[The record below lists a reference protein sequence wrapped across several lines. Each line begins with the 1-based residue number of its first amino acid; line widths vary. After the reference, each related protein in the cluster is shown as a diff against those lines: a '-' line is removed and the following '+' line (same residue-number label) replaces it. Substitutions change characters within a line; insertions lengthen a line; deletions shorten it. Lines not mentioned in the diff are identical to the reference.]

1 MKGKINE
8 DKVVNV
14 IVYILLAF
22 IGIVT
27 LYPFYYTIICSFND
41 GLDLMKGGVYLWPRK
56 FTLSNYELFI
66 GDEGWRH
73 AFFISVARTVV
84 GTVLCTG
91 FTSMFSYAL
100 SRNNLMFK
108 KGYRFLVIFTMY
120 FSGGLIPYYVLLRSL
135 GLLNTFWVYVV
146 PGMVNTFFVMTG
158 INFFASIPES
168 MIEAA
173 KIDGAREIKVLTK
186 IVLPVSKPFLATLAL
201 FAAVG
206 QWNSWLD
213 SAYYVRDASLQT
225 LSFKMMTTINQTLAT
240 AANADVAGQMSQA
253 NTATSFTVQATAM
266 AVSMIPIM
274 CVYPFFQKYFVQG
287 MMIGAVK
294 ESTD

>member
-1 MKGKINE
+1 MKKKINE
-8 DKVVNV
+8 DMMVNAV
-14 IVYILLAF
+14 VYILLAF

-27 LYPFYYTIICSFND
+27 LYPFYYTLICSFND

-56 FTLSNYELFI
+56 FTLNNYKLFI
-66 GDEGWRH
+66 SDADWRN
-73 AFFISVARTVV
+73 AFFLSVLRTVV
-84 GTVLCTG
+84 GTLFCTG

-108 KGYRFLVIFTMY
+108 KGYRFLVVFTMY

-135 GLLNTFWVYVV
+135 GLLNTFWVYVI
-146 PGMVNTFFVMTG
+146 PGMVNAFFVMTG
-158 INFFASIPES
+158 INFFGSIPES

-173 KIDGAREIKVLTK
+173 KIDGASEFKVLTK
-186 IVLPVSKPFLATLAL
+186 VVLPVSKPFLATLSL

-213 SAYYVRDASLQT
+213 AAYYVRDSNLHT
-225 LSFKMMTTINQTLAT
+225 LSYKVMTTINQALASSVNT
-240 AANADVAGQMSQA
+240 EAAGQMSQA
-253 NTATSFTVQATAM
+253 NTSTQFTVQATAM
-266 AVSMIPIM
+266 AVSMLPIM
-274 CVYPFFQKYFVQG
+274 CVYPFLQKYFVQG

-294 ESTD
+294 E

>member
-120 FSGGLIPYYVLLRSL
+120 FSGGLIPYYVLLSSL
-135 GLLNTFWVYVV
+135 GLMNTFFVYVV
-146 PGMVNTFFVMTG
+146 NGMVNTFFVMTG

-274 CVYPFFQKYFVQG
+274 CVYPFLQKYFVQG

-294 ESTD
+294 E